1 MKSKLLY
8 RLASLFG
15 LLLFAGALWILY
27 HELKDYSPH
36 GILLTLHNLAGP
48 RLFGALALT
57 LLSYLNMT
65 GYDTLALR
73 YIHHPLKYRKIALAS
88 FISYAM
94 SNNIGFGMIAGGS
107 VRYRLYSAWGLS
119 PREITKVLVF
129 CTVTL
134 WLGFVALAGVL
145 FLFEPPA
152 LSRALPLPFTSL
164 RPVALLFLL
173 ILGGYIAAAT
183 LIKKPLTIR
192 DWHFAFPSLRLLVTQ
207 LVVASL
213 DWALASTV
221 LYTLLPG
228 DPGLSYQGFLG
239 IFLVAQM
246 LGLLSQVPGGL
257 GVFETAVI
265 VLLADS
271 MKSPA
276 VVASLLAYRGIY
288 YLLPLGVA
296 SAILGAREVL
306 RAREK
311 VLGLAQLFARHT
323 SRMVPS
329 ALTVTTFIGGAVLM
343 FSGATP
349 GVHSRLAWLKTFLP
363 LPVLEISHFLGSVAG
378 MALLLLARGLQR
390 RLDAAFLL
398 SAMLLGFG
406 ILFSLLKGLDYE
418 EAVILAL
425 VLAVLLSCRRQ
436 FYRKA
441 SLLSQRFSF
450 RWILAIAMVLLCTLW
465 LGVFSYK
472 HVHYSR
478 DLWWHFTFFGNAP
491 RSLRA
496 MVGVVGLAFFLGLA
510 RLLRPARPRYAL
522 PEPESLARITP
533 IIEGSR
539 RTYAHLAL
547 LGDKALLVSEQI
559 NAFIMYRVEGRSWVA
574 MGDPVGSIEKWPD
587 LVWRFQEL
595 ADVHDGWPVFY
606 GVGPSNLTLYLDL
619 GLTPLRLGEEARVLL
634 SGFSL
639 EGRPHKLLRNTC
651 NRLGREGC
659 TFAVLP
665 RETVPSLLPE
675 LKKVS
680 DAWLLEKNTR
690 EKRFSLGFFHE
701 DYLRRCP
708 LAVVRVKGAI
718 VAFANLWP
726 GVDREELSIDLMR
739 YLPEAPHGVM
749 DYLFVQLMLWGK
761 QEGYR
766 WFNLGMA
773 PLAGLQDN
781 EGARLWSRFGA
792 FLFRHGDHFYNFQG
806 LRQYKAKF
814 DPVWE
819 PRYLASPAGVALLRI
834 LTDISSLISGGL
846 MGIVVK

>member
-1 MKSKLLY
+1 MTSKLLY

-15 LLLFAGALWILY
+15 LLLFAGALWVLY
-27 HELKDYSPH
+27 NELKDYSLH
-36 GILLTLHNLAGP
+36 DILRTLHNLAGP

-57 LLSYLNMT
+57 LLSYLIMT

-73 YIHHPLKYRKIALAS
+73 YIQYPLKYRKIALAS

-94 SNNIGFGMIAGGS
+94 SNNTGFGMIAGGS

-119 PREITKVLVF
+119 SLEITKVLVF

-134 WLGFVALAGVL
+134 WLGFVALAGAV
-145 FLFEPPA
+145 FLFDPLA
-152 LSRALPLPFTSL
+152 LPKALPLPFTSV
-164 RPVALLFLL
+164 RPLALFFFL
-173 ILGGYIAAAT
+173 ILGGYVTAAT
-183 LIKKPLTIR
+183 LIKKPLRIR
-192 DWHFAFPSLRLLVTQ
+192 DWQFAFPSLRLLVTQ
-207 LVVASL
+207 LLVASL
-213 DWALASTV
+213 DWAVAGAV

-228 DPGLSYQGFLG
+228 DPGLSYRGFLG

-265 VLLADS
+265 VLLS
-271 MKSPA
+271 GSVKSPA

-296 SAILGAREVL
+296 SGILGAQEIL

-311 VLGLAQLFARHT
+311 FLSLAQLFARHT
-323 SRMVPS
+323 SRMIPS
-329 ALTVTTFIGGAVLM
+329 VLAVTTFIGGAVLM

-390 RLDAAFLL
+390 RLDAAFLV

-418 EAVILAL
+418 EAVILAVL
-425 VLAVLLSCRRQ
+425 LAVLLSCRRQ

-441 SLLSQRFSF
+441 SLLSQRFSL
-450 RWILAIAMVLLCTLW
+450 RWILAITMVLLCTIW
-465 LGVFSYK
+465 LGVFAYK

-496 MVGVVGLAFFLGLA
+496 LVGVIGLAFFLGLA
-510 RLLRPARPRYAL
+510 RLLRPAPPRYAL
-522 PEPESLARITP
+522 AGPESLDRITP

-539 RTYAHLAL
+539 RTYAYLAL
-547 LGDKALLVSEQI
+547 LGDKALLLSEQM
-559 NAFIMYRVEGRSWVA
+559 NAFIMYRVEGRSWVV
-574 MGDPVGSIEKWPD
+574 MGDPVGSFEEWPE
-587 LVWRFQEL
+587 LVWRFHEL
-595 ADVHDGWPVFY
+595 ADLHDGWAVFY

-619 GLTPLRLGEEARVLL
+619 GLSPLRLGEEARVLL
-634 SGFSL
+634 PGFSL
-639 EGRPHKLLRNTC
+639 EGRHHKLLRNTC
-651 NRLGREGC
+651 NRLEKEGC

-680 DAWLLEKNTR
+680 DDWLLQKNTR
-690 EKRFSLGFFHE
+690 EKGFSLGFFHE
-701 DYLRRCP
+701 DYLKRCP
-708 LAVVRVKGAI
+708 LAVVRMKGQM

-726 GVDREELSIDLMR
+726 GADREELSIDLMR

-749 DYLFVQLMLWGK
+749 DYLFLQLMLWGK
-761 QEGYR
+761 KEGYH

-773 PLAGLQDN
+773 PLAGLQNN
-781 EGARLWSRFGA
+781 EDLSLWSRFGT
-792 FLFRHGDHFYNFQG
+792 FLFRHGEHFYNFQG
-806 LRQYKAKF
+806 LRRYKAKF

-819 PRYLASPAGVALLRI
+819 PRYLAAPAGIALPRI
-834 LTDISSLISGGL
+834 LTNISSLISRGL
-846 MGIVVK
+846 AGMIAK

>member
-1 MKSKLLY
+1 MNNKLLY
-8 RLASLFG
+8 RLGSLLG
-15 LLLFAGALWILY
+15 LLLFAGALWVLH
-27 HELKDYSPH
+27 HELKDYSLH
-36 GILLTLHNLAGP
+36 DILQTFHNLAGH
-48 RLFGALALT
+48 RLFEALALT
-57 LLSYLNMT
+57 LLSYLIMT
-65 GYDTLALR
+65 SYDTLALS
-73 YIHHPLKYRKIALAS
+73 YIQHPLSYRKIALAS

-119 PREITKVLVF
+119 PLEITKVLVF
-129 CTVTL
+129 STVTL
-134 WLGFVALAGVL
+134 WLGFVALAGAV
-145 FLFEPPA
+145 FLFEPLA
-152 LSRALPLPFTSL
+152 LPKALPLPFTSV
-164 RPVALLFLL
+164 RPLGVIFFL
-173 ILGGYIAAAT
+173 ILGGYLIAAT
-183 LIKKPLTIR
+183 LIKKPFKIR
-192 DWHFAFPSLRLLVTQ
+192 HWQFAFPSSRLLVSQ
-207 LVVASL
+207 LVVAPL
-213 DWALASTV
+213 DWALAGTV

-228 DPGLSYQGFLG
+228 DPGFSYPGFLG

-257 GVFETAVI
+257 GVFETAVV
-265 VLLADS
+265 VLLSGAAN
-271 MKSPA
+271 SPA
-276 VVASLLAYRGIY
+276 VLASLVAYRGIY

-296 SAILGAREVL
+296 SAILGVQEFL
-306 RAREK
+306 RAKEK
-311 VLGLAQLFARHT
+311 FLSLAQLFARYT
-323 SRMVPS
+323 SRMIPS
-329 ALTVTTFIGGAVLM
+329 VLAVTTFIGGAVLL
-343 FSGATP
+343 FSGTTP
-349 GVHSRLAWLKTFLP
+349 GVHWRLAWLKTFLP

-398 SAMLLGFG
+398 SAVLVGFG

-418 EAVILAL
+418 EAMILAVL
-425 VLAVLLSCRRQ
+425 LAVLLSCRRH

-441 SLLSQRFSF
+441 SLLSQRFNAG
-450 RWILAIAMVLLCTLW
+450 WILAIAMVLLCTLW

-496 MVGVVGLAFFLGLA
+496 MVGALGLGLFLGLA
-510 RLLRPARPRYAL
+510 RLLQPAPPRYAL
-522 PEPESLARITP
+522 PEPRTLDRIVP
-533 IIEGSR
+533 IIERSR
-539 RTYAHLAL
+539 RTYAYLAL
-547 LGDKALLVSEQI
+547 LGDKALLMSEQV

-574 MGDPVGSIEKWPD
+574 MGDPVGSIEEWPE
-587 LVWRFQEL
+587 LVWRFHEL
-595 ADVHDGWPVFY
+595 TDLHDGWTVFY
-606 GVGPSNLTLYLDL
+606 GVGPGNLSLYLDL
-619 GLTPLRLGEEARVLL
+619 GLSLFRLGEEARVLL

-639 EGRPHKLLRNTC
+639 EGRTHKLLRHTC
-651 NRLGREGC
+651 NRLEKEGC
-659 TFAVLP
+659 TFEVLP
-665 RETVPSLLPE
+665 RATLPSRLPE

-680 DAWLLEKNTR
+680 DAWLFQKNTR

-708 LAVVRVKGAI
+708 VAVVRVGGEI

-726 GVDREELSIDLMR
+726 GADREELSLDLMR
-739 YLPEAPHGVM
+739 HLPEAPHGVM

-761 QEGYR
+761 KEGYG

-781 EGARLWSRFGA
+781 EGAPLWSRFGA
-792 FLFRHGDHFYNFQG
+792 FLFRHGEHFYNFQG

-819 PRYLASPAGVALLRI
+819 PRYLASPAGIALPRI
-834 LTDISSLISGGL
+834 LTNISSLISGGL
-846 MGIVVK
+846 MGIFAK